1 MDERE
6 RAAWG
11 RTMTELVIPAE
22 IVTTPDLARYDT
34 KVTMQ
39 QTQYTK
45 ALSMIMRTT
54 GWKAAI

>member
-1 MDERE
+1 
-6 RAAWG
+6 
-11 RTMTELVIPAE
+11 MTELVIPAE